1 MTPFP
6 SPLSYCSRRGS
17 FRAEV
22 LPLACPQTGEGV
34 GGKVRGMRAI
44 IFDMDGLLVDS
55 EPCWDAARKAWAAER
70 GVDWGP
76 DDHRACMGVSTQT
89 WAEYMI
95 RRLSLDLSAE
105 EVIARVVGRMRET
118 YSRGIPYK
126 PGAVKAVMRSAA
138 GFLVG
143 LASGSE
149 KSLIAML
156 VADEPM
162 AGKFQAVVCTD
173 DMPRGKPAPDVYLE
187 CARRLGVDP
196 AECVCL
202 EDSGAGIQSGKA
214 AGMKVIAVPDP
225 RFPPKPDALALADVV
240 LASLEEF
247 DPGNTR

>member
-1 MTPFP
+1 MH
-6 SPLSYCSRRGS
+6 
-17 FRAEV
+17 AV
-22 LPLACPQTGEGV
+22 
-34 GGKVRGMRAI
+34 

-55 EPCWDAARKAWAAER
+55 EPYWDAARKAWAAER

-95 RRLSLDLSAE
+95 LRLGLDLPAE
-105 EVIARVVGRMRET
+105 EVVARVVGRMRDM

-126 PGAVKAVMRSAA
+126 PGAVRAVQAA
-138 GFLVG
+138 AERFPVG

-162 AGKFQAVVCTD
+162 RGKFSAVVCTD
-173 DMPRGKPAPDVYLE
+173 DMPAGKPAPDVYLE
-187 CARRLGVDP
+187 CARQLGVDP
-196 AECVCL
+196 RDCVCL
-202 EDSGAGIQSGKA
+202 EDSGAGIRSGKA
-214 AGMKVIAVPDP
+214 AGMKVIAIPDP

-240 LASLEEF
+240 LTSLDEF
-247 DPGNTR
+247 AVEAAN